1 MNCPSLCINVLPV
14 LVCGQ
19 EPLQSFKP
27 LPSWGPGDKEARRR
41 LIKVHGQLM
50 RRDQL
55 HGADNAAMEME

>member
-1 MNCPSLCINVLPV
+1 MNCPSLYTNALPV

-19 EPLQSFKP
+19 EPLRPFKP

-41 LIKVHGQLM
+41 LINAKGKLM